1 MILKFCKIT
10 GVDLGQTFQVGNPAI
25 DIGEGKAAHTL
36 MIIGFTTGVQTG
48 DQNYNGLSQ
57 FCH

>member
-48 DQNYNGLSQ
+48 DQN
-57 FCH
+57 